1 MSRGIMPSVRLAAPL
16 ACLALAGCGGSAG
29 PASAPPPA
37 PRALAVSSPD
47 FAAGGRIPAADTCDG
62 AGRRPVLAWR
72 GVPAGAR
79 ELAVVVS
86 DPDAGGFVHWTVFA
100 LAPGVRRL
108 PARGLPAGALEG
120 QNSFGHRGW
129 GPPCPPKGDPAHRY
143 RFDVY
148 WLRRPS
154 GLAAGAG
161 PKAVYAA
168 LRGAAGGRG
177 ELVGRY
183 AVARGG

>member
-1 MSRGIMPSVRLAAPL
+1 MGRGIMPSVRLAAAL

-29 PASAPPPA
+29 PGSAPPPA
-37 PRALAVSSPD
+37 PRTLVVRSPD
-47 FAAGGRIPAADTCDG
+47 FAPGGRIPAIDTCDAGG
-62 AGRRPVLAWR
+62 ARPVLNWR

-86 DPDAGGFVHWTVFA
+86 DADAGGFVHWSVFA

-154 GLAAGAG
+154 GLAAGAE
-161 PKAVYAA
+161 PKDLYRA
-168 LRGAAGGRG
+168 LRAAAGGRG
-177 ELVGRY
+177 ELVGSY
-183 AVARGG
+183 ARRG

>member
-1 MSRGIMPSVRLAAPL
+1 
-16 ACLALAGCGGSAG
+16 
-29 PASAPPPA
+29 
-37 PRALAVSSPD
+37 
-47 FAAGGRIPAADTCDG
+47 
-62 AGRRPVLAWR
+62 VLAWR

-100 LAPGVRRL
+100 LAPSVRRL
-108 PARGLPAGALEG
+108 PASGLPAGALEG

-154 GLAAGAG
+154 GLAAGAA
-161 PKAVYAA
+161 PKAVYAS
-168 LRGAAGGRG
+168 LRAAAGGRG

-183 AVARGG
+183 ARGG